1 MSEPVDYLIILIHK
15 DERLQKIK
23 DSELRKNK
31 MLSFVPAEMP
41 DPAPYH
47 LLTSIVAPRPIAWV
61 STVSADGAPNLA
73 PYSFYNAVAGFP
85 PTIMFSVSYRRR
97 EPKEKDTLRNVKAVG
112 EFVSHIVDEAM
123 ADAMVQTSAEFSYGI
138 SEFEQAGLETV
149 ASTDVKPLRLAQA
162 PVAMECRVTQIVP
175 VEGATNVMVLG
186 RVVRFH
192 IREDL
197 YRSDLGLVDTV
208 EMRPITRLGGTVEYT
223 RIGELFSPTPLKH

>member
-1 MSEPVDYLIILIHK
+1 
-15 DERLQKIK
+15 
-23 DSELRKNK
+23 
-31 MLSFVPAEMP
+31 MLSFVPDEME

-47 LLTSIVAPRPIAWV
+47 LLTSVVAPRPIAWV
-61 STVSADGAPNLA
+61 STISADGVPNLA

-123 ADAMVQTSAEFSYGI
+123 ATAMVQTATEFDYGI
-138 SEFEQAGLETV
+138 SEFEMAHLDTL
-149 ASTDVKPLRLAQA
+149 ASVDVKPLRLAGA
-162 PVAMECRVTQIVP
+162 AVAMECKVTQIVP

-192 IREDL
+192 IRDDL
-197 YRSDLGLVDTV
+197 YRENLGLVDTIR
-208 EMRPITRLGGTVEYT
+208 MKPITRLGGAVEYT
-223 RIGELFSPTPLKH
+223 KIGELFFPTASS